1 MSEEKETK
9 PAEESA
15 DSKTDE
21 SAAAAKEAAGDFM
34 KNATAAWGRMTSNTK
49 IYLVAMVVMFL
60 CSVIFPVVSGMGAL
74 GARATMASAGF
85 WGFLIIVGGLGGI
98 GLTIWSEMAK
108 RKDPWLPIA
117 IASCAGAAALSF
129 LYMLIRVREIAGH
142 LSPLGFWI
150 PLVGAGVATTIAVMR
165 IVKA

>member
-1 MSEEKETK
+1 MSEEKEPK
-9 PAEESA
+9 PAGGSE
-15 DSKTDE
+15 DPKTDE

-34 KNATAAWGRMTSNTK
+34 KNATATWGRMSSNTK
-49 IYLVAMVVMFL
+49 IYLIAMVVMFL
-60 CSVIFPVVSGMGAL
+60 CSVIFSVVSGPGTF

-98 GLTIWSEMAK
+98 GLTIWSEMAE
-108 RKDPWLPIA
+108 RKDSWLPIA
-117 IASCAGAAALSF
+117 IAGCAGAAALSY

-150 PLVGAGVATTIAVMR
+150 PLVGAGVATAIAVMR